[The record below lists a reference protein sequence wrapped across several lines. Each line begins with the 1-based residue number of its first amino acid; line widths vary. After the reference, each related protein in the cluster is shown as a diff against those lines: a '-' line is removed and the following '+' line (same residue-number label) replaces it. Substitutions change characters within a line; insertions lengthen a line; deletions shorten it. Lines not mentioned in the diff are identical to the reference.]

1 MKKKSIAKNAIL
13 NVIKTLG
20 SIIFPLI
27 TFPYIS
33 RILHTEN
40 MGIYNFNLSII
51 NYFVLIAAL
60 GISIYSIREG
70 AAYRENRN
78 DMSNFASEIFTINMI
93 STAISYILLII
104 GILIFPVLRINASML
119 LILSISIIFTTI
131 GCDWIFSI
139 YEEFKYITIRSIFF
153 QILSIILMF
162 IFVKNQND
170 LFNYAIITVI
180 ASSGANIINFVSLK
194 KYCDIKLIFSKKI
207 LKHIYPILILF
218 ANSIAMTLYINSDM
232 TILGILSN
240 NYYTGLYSVSTK
252 VYTTLKTILGALII
266 VSIPRLSYYLGNN
279 MKEEYQKS
287 GNKIFN
293 LLLIIVVPAMTW
305 AIFMSKNI
313 ILILSGSEYIEA
325 TTSLQILEIALI
337 FSIISWF
344 YSSCILIPNKKEKKV
359 LIATLTSAILNVIF
373 NIILIP
379 KYNQNA
385 AAFTTVIAEFTSGLI
400 TYIYGRKYFKNQ
412 IKFKDIISCVI
423 GCIIVLISC
432 YFSNY
437 LINNPIFSCIVSGF
451 LSCIIYIIYN
461 LIFNKEKIIEL
472 KKIIKS
478 K

>member
-1 MKKKSIAKNAIL
+1 
-13 NVIKTLG
+13 
-20 SIIFPLI
+20 
-27 TFPYIS
+27 
-33 RILHTEN
+33 
-40 MGIYNFNLSII
+40 
-51 NYFVLIAAL
+51 
-60 GISIYSIREG
+60 
-70 AAYRENRN
+70 
-78 DMSNFASEIFTINMI
+78 MSNFASEIFTINMI

-180 ASSGANIINFVSLK
+180 ASSGANIINFISLK
-194 KYCDIKLIFSKKI
+194 KYCNIKLIFSKKI

-412 IKFKDIISCVI
+412 IKVKDIISCVI

-437 LINNPIFSCIVSGF
+437 LINNPIFSCIVSGA

>member
-1 MKKKSIAKNAIL
+1 
-13 NVIKTLG
+13 
-20 SIIFPLI
+20 
-27 TFPYIS
+27 
-33 RILHTEN
+33 
-40 MGIYNFNLSII
+40 
-51 NYFVLIAAL
+51 
-60 GISIYSIREG
+60 
-70 AAYRENRN
+70 
-78 DMSNFASEIFTINMI
+78 
-93 STAISYILLII
+93 
-104 GILIFPVLRINASML
+104 
-119 LILSISIIFTTI
+119 
-131 GCDWIFSI
+131 
-139 YEEFKYITIRSIFF
+139 
-153 QILSIILMF
+153 
-162 IFVKNQND
+162 
-170 LFNYAIITVI
+170 
-180 ASSGANIINFVSLK
+180 
-194 KYCDIKLIFSKKI
+194 
-207 LKHIYPILILF
+207 
-218 ANSIAMTLYINSDM
+218 
-232 TILGILSN
+232 
-240 NYYTGLYSVSTK
+240 
-252 VYTTLKTILGALII
+252 
-266 VSIPRLSYYLGNN
+266 

-412 IKFKDIISCVI
+412 IKVKDIMSCAI

-437 LINNPIFSCIVSGF
+437 LINNPIFSCIVSGV

>member
-60 GISIYSIREG
+60 GISTYSIREG
-70 AAYRENRN
+70 AAYRENRS

-170 LFNYAIITVI
+170 LFNYAIITII

-412 IKFKDIISCVI
+412 IKVKDIISCVI

-437 LINNPIFSCIVSGF
+437 LINNPIFSCIVSGV

-461 LIFNKEKIIEL
+461 IIFNKEKIIEL